1 MADENEV
8 LENEA
13 VTETETAAS
22 TPEITGDFEYNYSRI
37 ENISGIEIP
46 EDGSMADCKS
56 VIELAA
62 MAFNMSNKQ
71 TAYNKAAFQKYM
83 SAINSIVGKYNDRIS
98 KNEDH
103 LSTHDNEIEE
113 LQKLVGNLD
122 LEETTS
128 LIEATQKLVKALF
141 DDDDYEN
148 DFEAGDGGIIADHRD
163 RIVELENEE
172 KVTYEYSGTGDDKT
186 HKIAITHSNN
196 GGTHL
201 ADEDIENNKT
211 DIYTAA
217 AVDAIIDN
225 AFETRL
231 TQESSSVGTETDSD
245 KFIKGQVETSGLS
258 ATTDDNHSSF
268 SATNENF
275 LMSEEAIVQTLNN
288 LINVLEARE
297 ATLKGMAEN
306 FGKFLA
312 TFQLEDARV
321 NDDELFCTRRI
332 GASSAWKAEAPFGG
346 SITFGDSIKIGTK
359 EYTLVKYAY
368 TPHEGKLT
376 LEVSAYIP
384 NGTDSI
390 VNATSTRQLIPLE
403 IFFGG
408 NITWEEL
415 TAANGP
421 YQSSNIVYYVTD
433 KKQSYITNGTTEP
446 DIFAAQGEQGIQG
459 CQGVSIKDITAAN
472 PVSTESG
479 ATNTYKIT
487 LQDPANNN
495 AETEKTFTVT
505 NGYGFRYIGTLLA
518 EKADLLPTE
527 IGADY
532 TTAITEANWNEAP
545 SGKSVQ
551 INDYVILT
559 DDSGCSIKVFNGT
572 EWQEMIKGV
581 VGPTGLTGDSLSL
594 SATRE
599 GSVTTITVTT
609 TPANGKPTT
618 QSFTINDGAQGPQGE
633 QGETGAQGPQGY
645 SIKSVAINASE
656 TTETSLAV
664 DIVKETATGDETTT
678 LHIQQGQNGSDG
690 VGINWLGEFSSHN
703 EANANPSRLD
713 AYHNTVTGCSYI
725 YTGSEW
731 QLLTGVEDSDYDISV
746 YFDMGTHFIEI
757 GHVKCLSWKYDLE
770 NGETLSTELG
780 TRFESATG
788 NTSYVY
794 KYTRSKI
801 VAKGC
806 CYVDGITPGSAAET
820 NGTVPRTRGIIFM
833 SDEEFAKYSIAETSD
848 EIASI
853 LSNAGYGMISNYTN
867 STVTAD
873 D

>member
-8 LENEA
+8 LENNETVA
-13 VTETETAAS
+13 ETETTVS

-113 LQKLVGNLD
+113 LRKLVGNLD

-148 DFEAGDGGIIADHRD
+148 GFDAGDGGIIANHRD
-163 RIVELENEE
+163 RIVALENEE
-172 KVTYEYSGTGDDKT
+172 KVTYQYSGDGDNKT
-186 HKIAITHSNN
+186 HRVALKHTQKGQNL
-196 GGTHL
+196 T
-201 ADEDIENNKT
+201 DEDVTLKQTE
-211 DIYTAA
+211 IYTAD

-258 ATTDDNHSSF
+258 VTTDDNHSSF

-321 NDDELFCTRRI
+321 NDGELFCTRRI
-332 GASSAWKAEAPFGG
+332 GASIAWKAEAPFGG

-359 EYTLVKYAY
+359 EYTLVKYVY

-376 LEVSAYIP
+376 LEISAYIP
-384 NGTDSI
+384 NGTDSM

-408 NITWEEL
+408 NITWEAL

-446 DIFAAQGEQGIQG
+446 DIFAQGEQGIQG
-459 CQGVSIKDITAAN
+459 YQGVSIKDITAAN

-518 EKADLLPTE
+518 EKADLLPTK
-527 IGADY
+527 IGTDY
-532 TTAITEANWNEAP
+532 TTAITEAP

-581 VGPTGLTGDSLSL
+581 VGPTGLTGDSLSF
-594 SATRE
+594 SVDKN
-599 GSVTTITVTT
+599 GSVATITVTT

-618 QSFTINDGAQGPQGE
+618 QSFTIKDGAKGE
-633 QGETGAQGPQGY
+633 TGETGATGAQGPQGY
-645 SIKSVAINASE
+645 SIKSVAVNDSA

-664 DIVKETATGDETTT
+664 DIVRETADGDKTTT
-678 LHIQQGQNGSDG
+678 LRIQQGQNGNDG

-703 EANANPSRLD
+703 EVDATPSRLD

-731 QLLTGVEDSDYDISV
+731 QLLTGVEDSDYDIPV
-746 YFDMGTHFIEI
+746 YFDIGTHFIEI
-757 GHVKCLSWKYDLE
+757 GHVKCLSWEYDLK
-770 NGETLSTELG
+770 NGGSLSTELG

-820 NGTVPRTRGIIFM
+820 KGTVPRTRGIVFM
-833 SDEEFAKYSIAETSD
+833 SNEELAKYDIAASND
-848 EIASI
+848 GIASI
-853 LSNAGYGMISNYTN
+853 LSNAGYGMISNYTDN
-867 STVTAD
+867 NVSAND
-873 D
+873 

>member
-8 LENEA
+8 LENNETVA
-13 VTETETAAS
+13 ETETTVS

-148 DFEAGDGGIIADHRD
+148 GFDAGDGGIIANHRD
-163 RIVELENEE
+163 RIVALENEE
-172 KVTYEYSGTGDDKT
+172 KVTYQYSGDGDNKT
-186 HKIAITHSNN
+186 HRVALKHTQKDQNL
-196 GGTHL
+196 T
-201 ADEDIENNKT
+201 DEDVTLKQTE
-211 DIYTAA
+211 IYTAD

-258 ATTDDNHSSF
+258 VTTDDNHSSF

-321 NDDELFCTRRI
+321 NDGELFCTRRI
-332 GASSAWKAEAPFGG
+332 GASIAWKAEAPFGG

-359 EYTLVKYAY
+359 EYTLVKYVY

-376 LEVSAYIP
+376 LEISAYIP
-384 NGTDSI
+384 NGTDSM

-408 NITWEEL
+408 NITWEAL

-433 KKQSYITNGTTEP
+433 KKQSYITNGTIEP
-446 DIFAAQGEQGIQG
+446 DIFAQGEQGIQG
-459 CQGVSIKDITAAN
+459 YQGVSIKDITAAN

-518 EKADLLPTE
+518 EKADLLPIK
-527 IGADY
+527 IGTDY
-532 TTAITEANWNEAP
+532 TTAITEANWNEAS

-581 VGPTGLTGDSLSL
+581 VGPTGLTGDSLSF
-594 SATRE
+594 SVDKN
-599 GSVTTITVTT
+599 GSVATITVTT
-609 TPANGKPTT
+609 TPANDKPTT
-618 QSFTINDGAQGPQGE
+618 QSFTIN
-633 QGETGAQGPQGY
+633 
-645 SIKSVAINASE
+645 
-656 TTETSLAV
+656 
-664 DIVKETATGDETTT
+664 
-678 LHIQQGQNGSDG
+678 DG

-703 EANANPSRLD
+703 EVNTTPSRLD

-731 QLLTGVEDSDYDISV
+731 QLLTGVEDSDYDIPV
-746 YFDMGTHFIEI
+746 YFDIGTHFIEI
-757 GHVKCLSWKYDLE
+757 GHVKCLSWTYDLN
-770 NGETLSTELG
+770 NGGSLSTELG
-780 TRFESATG
+780 TRFKSATG

-806 CYVDGITPGSAAET
+806 CYVDGITPGSAEET
-820 NGTVPRTRGIIFM
+820 NGTVPRTRGIVFM
-833 SDEEFAKYSIAETSD
+833 SNEE
-848 EIASI
+848 
-853 LSNAGYGMISNYTN
+853 LSNYTDN
-867 STVTAD
+867 DVSAND
-873 D
+873 

>member
-8 LENEA
+8 LENNETVA
-13 VTETETAAS
+13 ETETTVS

-148 DFEAGDGGIIADHRD
+148 GFDAGDGGIIANHRD
-163 RIVELENEE
+163 RIVALENEE
-172 KVTYEYSGTGDDKT
+172 KVTYQYSGDGDNKT
-186 HKIAITHSNN
+186 HRVALKHTQKDQNL
-196 GGTHL
+196 T
-201 ADEDIENNKT
+201 DEDVTLKQTE
-211 DIYTAA
+211 IYTAD

-258 ATTDDNHSSF
+258 VTTDDNHSSF

-297 ATLKGMAEN
+297 ATLKGMTEN

-321 NDDELFCTRRI
+321 NDGELFCTRRI
-332 GASSAWKAEAPFGG
+332 GASIAWKAEAPFGG

-359 EYTLVKYAY
+359 EYTLVKYVY
-368 TPHEGKLT
+368 TPHEDKLT
-376 LEVSAYIP
+376 LEISAYIP
-384 NGTDSI
+384 NGTDSM

-408 NITWEEL
+408 NITWEAL

-446 DIFAAQGEQGIQG
+446 DIFAQGEQGIQG
-459 CQGVSIKDITAAN
+459 YQGVSIKDITAAN

-518 EKADLLPTE
+518 EKADLLPTK
-527 IGADY
+527 IGTDY
-532 TTAITEANWNEAP
+532 TTAITEADRNEAP

-581 VGPTGLTGDSLSL
+581 VGPTGLTGDSLSF
-594 SATRE
+594 SVDKN
-599 GSVTTITVTT
+599 GSVATITVTT

-618 QSFTINDGAQGPQGE
+618 QSFTINDGAKGE
-633 QGETGAQGPQGY
+633 TGETGATGAQGPQGY
-645 SIKSVAINASE
+645 SIKSVAVNASA

-664 DIVKETATGDETTT
+664 DIVRETADGDKTTT
-678 LHIQQGQNGSDG
+678 LHIQQGQNGNDG

-703 EANANPSRLD
+703 EVNTTPSRLD

-731 QLLTGVEDSDYDISV
+731 QLLTGVEDSDYDIPV
-746 YFDMGTHFIEI
+746 YFDIGTHFIEI

-770 NGETLSTELG
+770 NGGSLSTELG
-780 TRFESATG
+780 TRFKSATG

-820 NGTVPRTRGIIFM
+820 NGTVPRTRGIVFM
-833 SDEEFAKYSIAETSD
+833 SNEELAKYDIAASND
-848 EIASI
+848 KIASI
-853 LSNAGYGMISNYTN
+853 LSNAGYEMISNYTDN
-867 STVTAD
+867 NVSAND
-873 D
+873 

>member
-8 LENEA
+8 LENNETVA
-13 VTETETAAS
+13 ETETTVS

-148 DFEAGDGGIIADHRD
+148 GFDAGDGGIIANHRD
-163 RIVELENEE
+163 RIVALENEE
-172 KVTYEYSGTGDDKT
+172 KVTYQYSGDGDNKT
-186 HKIAITHSNN
+186 HRVALKHTQKDQNL
-196 GGTHL
+196 T
-201 ADEDIENNKT
+201 DEDVTLKQTE
-211 DIYTAA
+211 IYTAD

-258 ATTDDNHSSF
+258 VTTDDNHSSF

-321 NDDELFCTRRI
+321 NDGELFCTRRI
-332 GASSAWKAEAPFGG
+332 GASIAWKAEAPFGG

-359 EYTLVKYAY
+359 EYTLVKYVY

-376 LEVSAYIP
+376 LEISAYIP
-384 NGTDSI
+384 NGTDSM

-408 NITWEEL
+408 NITWEAL

-446 DIFAAQGEQGIQG
+446 DIFAQGEQGIQG
-459 CQGVSIKDITAAN
+459 YQGVSIKDITAAN

-518 EKADLLPTE
+518 EKADLLPTK
-527 IGADY
+527 IGTDY
-532 TTAITEANWNEAP
+532 TTAITEADWNEAP

-581 VGPTGLTGDSLSL
+581 VGPTGLTGDSLSF
-594 SATRE
+594 SVDKN
-599 GSVTTITVTT
+599 GSVATITVTT

-618 QSFTINDGAQGPQGE
+618 QSFTINDGAKGE
-633 QGETGAQGPQGY
+633 TGETGATGAQGPQGY
-645 SIKSVAINASE
+645 SIKSVAVNASA

-664 DIVKETATGDETTT
+664 DIVRETADGDETTI
-678 LHIQQGQNGSDG
+678 LHIQQGQNGNDG

-703 EANANPSRLD
+703 EVNATPSRLD

-731 QLLTGVEDSDYDISV
+731 QLLTGVEDSDYDIPV
-746 YFDMGTHFIEI
+746 YFDIGTHFIEI
-757 GHVKCLSWKYDLE
+757 GHVKCLSWKHDLE
-770 NGETLSTELG
+770 NGGSLSTELG

-820 NGTVPRTRGIIFM
+820 NGTVPRTRGIVFM
-833 SDEEFAKYSIAETSD
+833 SNEELAKYDIAASND

-853 LSNAGYGMISNYTN
+853 LSNAGYGMISNYTDN
-867 STVTAD
+867 NVSAND
-873 D
+873 

>member
-8 LENEA
+8 LENNETVA
-13 VTETETAAS
+13 ETETTVS

-148 DFEAGDGGIIADHRD
+148 GFDAGDGGIIANHRD
-163 RIVELENEE
+163 RIVALENEE
-172 KVTYEYSGTGDDKT
+172 KVTYQYSGDGDNKT
-186 HKIAITHSNN
+186 HRVALKHTQKDQNL
-196 GGTHL
+196 T
-201 ADEDIENNKT
+201 DEDVTLKQTE
-211 DIYTAA
+211 IYTAD

-258 ATTDDNHSSF
+258 VTTDDNHSSF

-332 GASSAWKAEAPFGG
+332 GASIAWKAEAPFGG

-359 EYTLVKYAY
+359 EYTLVKYVY

-376 LEVSAYIP
+376 LEISAYIP
-384 NGTDSI
+384 NGTDSM

-408 NITWEEL
+408 NITWEAL

-446 DIFAAQGEQGIQG
+446 DIFAQGEQGIQG
-459 CQGVSIKDITAAN
+459 YQGVSIKDITAAN

-518 EKADLLPTE
+518 EKADLLPTK
-527 IGADY
+527 IGTDY
-532 TTAITEANWNEAP
+532 TTAITEADWNEAP

-581 VGPTGLTGDSLSL
+581 VGPTGLTGDSLSF
-594 SATRE
+594 SVDKN
-599 GSVTTITVTT
+599 GSVATITVTT

-618 QSFTINDGAQGPQGE
+618 QSFTINDGAKGE
-633 QGETGAQGPQGY
+633 TGETGATGAQGPQGY
-645 SIKSVAINASE
+645 SIKSVAVNTSA

-664 DIVKETATGDETTT
+664 DIVRETADGDETTT
-678 LHIQQGQNGSDG
+678 LYIQQGQNGNDG

-703 EANANPSRLD
+703 EANATPSRLD

-731 QLLTGVEDSDYDISV
+731 QLLTGVEDSDYDIPV
-746 YFDMGTHFIEI
+746 YFDIGTHFIEI

-770 NGETLSTELG
+770 NDGSLSTELG

-820 NGTVPRTRGIIFM
+820 NGTVPRTRGIVFM
-833 SDEEFAKYSIAETSD
+833 SNEELAKYDIAAPND

-853 LSNAGYGMISNYTN
+853 LSNAGYGMISNYTDN
-867 STVTAD
+867 NVSAND
-873 D
+873 